1 MSDTIPAPASSH
13 GEKRRR
19 LPKWFKRPLGKGEE
33 YNRVK
38 SLVKGLDLH
47 TVCQEARCP
56 NQGECWTM

>member
-1 MSDTIPAPASSH
+1 MSDTIPAPTSSH

-38 SLVKGLDLH
+38 GLVKGLDLH
-47 TVCQEARCP
+47 TVCQEALVR
-56 NQGECWTM
+56 